1 MSLAIGTGGTL
12 PSMALSL
19 HFAVAGTPH
28 STPAPGGT
36 VEGLKQAKR
45 LGLTAM
51 EIEWVQNVPKNPERM
66 AEIRETAEEL
76 EITLTVHAPY
86 FVNLNSPDRAK
97 LAASK
102 RRVLDALAMAE
113 LCGARSV
120 CVHAAFNLGLPPE
133 KVYDNVRRATD
144 DIMKHKRSLFP
155 HVNLAYET
163 MGKQTQFGTLE
174 EVLKVSKEFGNYPCI
189 DPAHMHARENG
200 KINSAEEWND
210 MFDLYATHL
219 GTGAL
224 RHVHMHFS
232 GIAYST
238 KGERKHLPLTQS
250 DAKWK
255 DFLSVL
261 KKRKVEGVVVC
272 ESPLLEKDTL
282 LMQKTYERI

>member
-1 MSLAIGTGGTL
+1 MIPKLL
-12 PSMALSL
+12 
-19 HFAVAGTPH
+19 FAVAGSPH

-36 VEGLKQAKR
+36 VAGLQRAKK
-45 LGLTAM
+45 LGIAAM

-76 EITLTVHAPY
+76 NIMLTVHAPY

-102 RRVLDALAMAE
+102 RRVLDALSMAE

-120 CVHAAFNLGLPPE
+120 CVHAAFNLGQEPE
-133 KVYDNVRRATD
+133 KVYRNVRAATA
-144 DIMKHKRSLFP
+144 DIMQHKRSLFP

-163 MGKQTQFGTLE
+163 MGKQSQFGTLE
-174 EVLKVSKEFGNYPCI
+174 EVLKISKEFGNYPCV

-200 KINSAEEWND
+200 KINSTKEWND
-210 MFDLYATHL
+210 MFDLYEKYL
-219 GTGAL
+219 GKKAL
-224 RHVHMHFS
+224 KSVHMHYS
-232 GIAYST
+232 GIAYT
-238 KGERKHLPLTQS
+238 AKGERNHLPLMKS

-255 DFLSVL
+255 DFLKVL
-261 KKRKVEGVVVC
+261 KKRKIAGVVVC

-282 LMQKTYERI
+282 LMQQFFEKM